1 MLLRALDIQTDKIYF
16 DLWTGY
22 FEPPEVRGEDRVIPE
37 KVGLWVGNRVAE
49 SREPELRGW
58 VKGKGS
64 TEAER
69 TADWHDSTVSLMAVL
84 DMTLPPGSLLI
95 PDGYLGVSGDVELDV
110 RTVNIMPGRILSCMS
125 FQTWSIKLL
134 AVDPVYWEAE
144 SS

>member
-1 MLLRALDIQTDKIYF
+1 MLLRSLDIQTDKIYF
-16 DLWTGY
+16 DLWAGY

-49 SREPELRGW
+49 SRRLDLRGY
-58 VKGKGS
+58 VIGKGS

-69 TADWHDSTVSLMAVL
+69 TASWHDSTVALMAVL
-84 DMTLPPGSLLI
+84 DQTLAPGSLLI
-95 PDGYLGVSGDVELDV
+95 SDGYLGVSGDVEINV
-110 RTVNIMPGRILSCMS
+110 RTVNLIPGRILNCMS
-125 FQTWSIKLL
+125 YQTWTVELL